1 MGEAIERSGV
11 PKWAWSIILTVFLG
25 LMSFTIGAS
34 AGNQKMKDN
43 IKANTDDIE
52 RHDEEMY
59 NALKNKASKEKV
71 DMTYDI
77 VVSIEKKLD
86 EHIKHD

>member
-11 PKWAWSIILTVFLG
+11 PKWAWSIILTSFLA
-25 LMSFTIGAS
+25 LMSFTIGAT

-43 IKANTDDIE
+43 IETNTNNIE
-52 RHDEEMY
+52 RHDKEMT
-59 NALKNKASKEKV
+59 NALGEKASKEKV
-71 DMTYDI
+71 DLVYETLLR
-77 VVSIEKKLD
+77 VEGKLD

>member
-11 PKWAWSIILTVFLG
+11 PKWAWSIILTIFLA
-25 LMSFTIGAS
+25 LMSFTIGAT

-43 IKANTDDIE
+43 IETNKTEISKKANTEKVEALDDENDRIYETLIRIE
-52 RHDEEMY
+52 R
-59 NALKNKASKEKV
+59 
-71 DMTYDI
+71 
-77 VVSIEKKLD
+77 KLD